1 MWQAALMPALDKLG
15 TEDEAKQARGLVAR
29 MLTKHPMQRPV
40 VDVVLQEAI
49 LKLYPEHELDLIATV
64 GPPSQPPSPTRSR
77 AVSPPRMIKRPLS
90 LGPSE
95 ESSQGQSVS
104 PTSERG
110 EEGTCGEGGGGL
122 SGDENGRDWG
132 ENRVREKAP
141 VTPRG
146 SSGAPPAACECRCAV
161 M

>member
-1 MWQAALMPALDKLG
+1 MPALDKLG
-15 TEDEAKQARGLVAR
+15 TEDEAKEVKALVAR

-49 LKLYPEHELDLIATV
+49 LKLYPEHEIDVVATV
-64 GPPSQPPSPTRSR
+64 GPPSQPPSPTRIR
-77 AVSPPRMIKRPLS
+77 AVSPPIQRPLS

-95 ESSQGQSVS
+95 ESSQSAS
-104 PTSERG
+104 PAREDQLPCEDGGGSDVSEREWETDG
-110 EEGTCGEGGGGL
+110 
-122 SGDENGRDWG
+122 
-132 ENRVREKAP
+132 VREKSP

-146 SSGAPPAACECRCAV
+146 GSPPPPACDCTCSI